1 MQDPRSH
8 PGRCETLRP
17 RLRTLVWLSLVLT
30 LLLAG
35 CGGGGAGSGASG
47 GVGSGA
53 GSSGGGGGDGSSSG
67 GGGGA
72 PPSTDSQGGAPPSTD
87 SQGGAPPST
96 VVTGS
101 SGSPRTTVESSLAR
115 YEALAKRELQQGT
128 IAYNTPEQMRLDE
141 KARIEARV
149 TRHPDNTFA
158 TNLQGKG
165 TPKIEQLPVGT
176 KMRGELLSDDFTVT
190 PLRPEVQQLGA
201 KGFRSWVWEIKPS
214 RTGEL
219 TLTLVLS
226 VVYDGDILDFKS
238 FDRSIKVSVTPGYAT
253 TSWLSRNWGNVLGAS
268 GVTAVT
274 AVGGLL
280 AFLRRR
286 RRTPK
291 PEEADAKPTR
301 PLERQ
306 RNSD

>member
-8 PGRCETLRP
+8 RPGRSQAL
-17 RLRTLVWLSLVLT
+17 RLRLKKLVWFGLVLA

-35 CGGGGAGSGASG
+35 YTSIRSGDRGGY
-47 GVGSGA
+47 VGSAPPTTGVT
-53 GSSGGGGGDGSSSG
+53 DGS
-67 GGGGA
+67 
-72 PPSTDSQGGAPPSTD
+72 PPTTG
-87 SQGGAPPST
+87 
-96 VVTGS
+96 VTGS
-101 SGSPRTTVESSLAR
+101 SGSPPTTGEPRGESSLDR
-115 YEALAKRELQQGT
+115 YEALAKRELQQGS
-128 IAYNTPEQMRLDE
+128 IVYNPPEQMRLDE
-141 KARIEARV
+141 RTRIEARV
-149 TRHPDNTFA
+149 TRHPDNTFT

-165 TPKIEQLPVGT
+165 APRVEQLPVGT

-253 TSWLSRNWGNVLGAS
+253 SSWLSRNWDKVLGAS
-268 GVTAVT
+268 GVTAIT
-274 AVGGLL
+274 AVGGVL

-286 RRTPK
+286 RRVPK
-291 PEEADAKPTR
+291 PEEADSKPTR